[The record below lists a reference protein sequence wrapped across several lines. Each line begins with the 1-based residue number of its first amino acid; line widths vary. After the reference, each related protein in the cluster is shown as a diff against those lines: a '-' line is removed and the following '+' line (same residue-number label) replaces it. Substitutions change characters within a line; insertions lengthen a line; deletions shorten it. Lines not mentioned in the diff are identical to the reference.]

1 MSYLR
6 VSKRVRLMQRAG
18 PRWRQRGSALV
29 VTLLVFAIGMALVVP
44 MYSEYTLLLKR
55 HSNSYIA
62 EQGYAYLR
70 GGEELAAMLLLR
82 DTEEDT
88 ARNLVRDDLSE
99 DWAQQ
104 VPPYALDDGGWLAG
118 KLEDLQGRFNLNS
131 LSGQATETERFTVP
145 QQQFIR
151 LLQALEGPELQLQD
165 AIAITHAVADWID
178 VDANPREYGAED
190 DYYYDATPPYR
201 AANRALV
208 SVSELRAIA
217 NVTPEIFR
225 ALQPLV
231 TVWTADQK
239 INIHTA
245 PLGVLRSIN
254 SDGDLSPLTL
264 EDGEQLIEL
273 RGPAGFAGLTEFLS
287 SPVLLDRTISPGL
300 RASLSE
306 SSNYFLFEAEV
317 DVADR
322 ISRLYS
328 VLHRQNNSVTTLVR
342 ASGSL

>member
-1 MSYLR
+1 MSYLKL
-6 VSKRVRLMQRAG
+6 SDWG
-18 PRWRQRGSALV
+18 RQRGSALV

-44 MYSEYTLLLKR
+44 MYSEYTLLLRR
-55 HSNSYIA
+55 HANSYIA

-70 GGEELAAMLLLR
+70 GGEELAAMLLRR
-82 DTEEDT
+82 DTEDDA

-99 DWAQQ
+99 AWAQQ

-118 KLEDLQGRFNLNS
+118 QLEDLQGRFNINS
-131 LSGQATETERFTVP
+131 LSGQATETERFTEP

-151 LLQALEGPELQLQD
+151 LLQALEEPQVELQD
-165 AIAITHAVADWID
+165 AIAITQAVADWID
-178 VDANPREYGAED
+178 ADANPREYGAED

-201 AANRALV
+201 AANRPFI

-217 NVTPEIFR
+217 NMTPEIYL
-225 ALQPLV
+225 ALEPLV

-245 PLGVLRSIN
+245 PLAVLRSIN
-254 SDGDLSPLTL
+254 TPGDLNPLSL

-273 RGPAGFAGLTEFLS
+273 RGPAGFGGLDEFLS
-287 SPVLLDRTISPGL
+287 SPVLAQRQISPGL
-300 RASLSE
+300 RGSLTE
-306 SSNYFLFEAEV
+306 SSNYFLFIAEV

-328 VLHRQNNSVTTLVR
+328 VLHRQSNSITTLVR